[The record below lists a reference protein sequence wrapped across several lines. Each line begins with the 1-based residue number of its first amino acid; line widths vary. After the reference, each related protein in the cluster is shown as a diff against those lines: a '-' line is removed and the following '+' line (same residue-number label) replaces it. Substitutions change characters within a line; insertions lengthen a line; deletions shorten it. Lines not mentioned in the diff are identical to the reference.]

1 MSGFQEQRHHMAVAS
16 EMARLVKTLATKPD
30 NPGSISRSH
39 RVGAES
45 QLMANCPLT
54 TPTHIHTQVSKC
66 KYLLV
71 STWEME
77 LPLRFGVANK
87 IYFYG
92 GVERDPTKA
101 TFIGGTLRLL
111 PRSTL

>member
-1 MSGFQEQRHHMAVAS
+1 MSGCQEQSHHMAVAS
-16 EMARLVKTLATKPD
+16 EMARPGKTLATKPD
-30 NPGSISRSH
+30 NPGSISRSR
-39 RVGAES
+39 RVGGES

-77 LPLRFGVANK
+77 LSLRFGVANK

-101 TFIGGTLRLL
+101 TFIDGTLRLL